1 MQRFQKPWILSLIML
16 VLTIGAPIARA
27 DTPFEVGNNIL
38 VDAATATVA
47 RQGETSRIRF
57 RVVNGSTATFHLLG
71 LDTAVSR
78 GARLIADVGK
88 AERTILESIGIPAGE
103 TLNLTTSHLWYE
115 TGPVTRDLEAGEVF
129 DMTLLFVGG
138 QLTVPVHVHD
148 APPGR

>member
-103 TLNLTTSHLWYE
+103 TLNLTTS
-115 TGPVTRDLEAGEVF
+115 RDLEAGEVF